1 VCAIMWEEE
10 RGRQRGEVESERVRV
25 WRVESESIGG
35 VYVMVY
41 VNIYVNV

>member
-1 VCAIMWEEE
+1 VCARMWEEE

-25 WRVESESIGG
+25 WG

-41 VNIYVNV
+41 VNL